1 MKNHKI
7 KEMHY
12 HHSRDVYELQIKNKL
27 ELGTNIWTESEIVN
41 LLRKKNTFCKVSYIK
56 DKISGFCIFSSSQ
69 DVLELYI
76 IFVDP
81 DFRNIG
87 IAKNFLF
94 QAKKY
99 AKKNLFKKILLE
111 VNENNSKAISLY
123 RKQNF
128 FLFGRRKNYYFIKK
142 KFNDAILMYFD
153 V

>member
-1 MKNHKI
+1 M
-7 KEMHY
+7 
-12 HHSRDVYELQIKNKL
+12 
-27 ELGTNIWTESEIVN
+27 
-41 LLRKKNTFCKVSYIK
+41 
-56 DKISGFCIFSSSQ
+56 
-69 DVLELYI
+69 
-76 IFVDP
+76 DP